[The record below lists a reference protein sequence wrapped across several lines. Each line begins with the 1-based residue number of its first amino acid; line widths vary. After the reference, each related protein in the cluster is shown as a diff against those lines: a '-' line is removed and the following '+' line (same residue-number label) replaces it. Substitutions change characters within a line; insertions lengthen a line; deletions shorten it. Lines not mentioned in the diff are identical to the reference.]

1 MPALLV
7 NTTIS
12 VSPASPWLLSSRPTT
27 TRRASSGTSSRHRCR
42 AQASGSGGG
51 GSGTKGDGYKPG
63 GVRGSWVSDYDLYEL
78 LGVERSSPQSEI
90 KAAYRRA
97 ARRWHPDAC
106 PGGADRFMA
115 PREAY
120 EVLSDPE
127 RRRGYD
133 IQLRCGGFGFGDAGY
148 RAARRAG
155 FADWESQLAGLQWR
169 AAERR
174 GRETWGSRM
183 RRAAA

>member
-1 MPALLV
+1 M
-7 NTTIS
+7 NS
-12 VSPASPWLLSSRPTT
+12 VCGKPVGAS
-27 TRRASSGTSSRHRCR
+27 
-42 AQASGSGGG
+42 
-51 GSGTKGDGYKPG
+51 YFG
-63 GVRGSWVSDYDLYEL
+63 GVRCQRRARVRVTAAAVAAPASIRASTMYEVL
-78 LGVERSSPQSEI
+78 AVEETAGPEEI

-115 PREAY
+115 AREAY

-133 IQLRCGGFGFGDAGY
+133 IQLRCGAGAGY

-155 FADWESQLAGLQWR
+155 FADWEAQLAGLQWR

-174 GRETWGSRM
+174 GSRAAGETWGSRM
-183 RRAAA
+183 RRAAAQQAR

>member
-1 MPALLV
+1 MS
-7 NTTIS
+7 S
-12 VSPASPWLLSSRPTT
+12 VCARPVGAGCYFVGGARGQRRARVRVATAAAVAAPASKATM
-27 TRRASSGTSSRHRCR
+27 
-42 AQASGSGGG
+42 
-51 GSGTKGDGYKPG
+51 
-63 GVRGSWVSDYDLYEL
+63 YEVL
-78 LGVERSSPQSEI
+78 AVEETAGPEEI
-90 KAAYRRA
+90 KAAYRRE

-115 PREAY
+115 AREAY

-133 IQLRCGGFGFGDAGY
+133 IQLRCGGFGFGDAGC

-155 FADWESQLAGLQWR
+155 FADWESLLAGLQWR

>member
-1 MPALLV
+1 VRVAAAAAV
-7 NTTIS
+7 AA
-12 VSPASPWLLSSRPTT
+12 PASKATM
-27 TRRASSGTSSRHRCR
+27 
-42 AQASGSGGG
+42 
-51 GSGTKGDGYKPG
+51 
-63 GVRGSWVSDYDLYEL
+63 YEVL
-78 LGVERSSPQSEI
+78 AVEETAGPAEI
-90 KAAYRRA
+90 KAAYRRE

-115 PREAY
+115 AREAY

-133 IQLRCGGFGFGDAGY
+133 IQLRCGGFGGAGDSGY

-155 FADWESQLAGLQWR
+155 FADWEAQLAGLQWR

-174 GRETWGSRM
+174 GRAGGETWGSRM

>member
-1 MPALLV
+1 MNSVCARPAV
-7 NTTIS
+7 
-12 VSPASPWLLSSRPTT
+12 A
-27 TRRASSGTSSRHRCR
+27 
-42 AQASGSGGG
+42 
-51 GSGTKGDGYKPG
+51 GYFG
-63 GVRGSWVSDYDLYEL
+63 GVRCQRQSRVRVSAAAVAVPPPQRAAAATMYEVL
-78 LGVERSSPQSEI
+78 AVEETAGPDEI

-115 PREAY
+115 AREAY

-133 IQLRCGGFGFGDAGY
+133 IQLRCGGGDAGY

-155 FADWESQLAGLQWR
+155 FADWEAQLAGLQWR

-174 GRETWGSRM
+174 GRDGGETWGSRI
-183 RRAAA
+183 RRAAAQ

>member
-1 MPALLV
+1 MNSVCARTLGAGYFGGARCQRRSRVRVPAAAA
-7 NTTIS
+7 
-12 VSPASPWLLSSRPTT
+12 VSAPPAS
-27 TRRASSGTSSRHRCR
+27 RAAATM
-42 AQASGSGGG
+42 
-51 GSGTKGDGYKPG
+51 
-63 GVRGSWVSDYDLYEL
+63 YEVL
-78 LGVERSSPQSEI
+78 AVDETAGPEEI

-115 PREAY
+115 AREAY

-133 IQLRCGGFGFGDAGY
+133 VQLRCGGGEFGDAGY

-155 FADWESQLAGLQWR
+155 FADWEAQLAGLQWR
-169 AAERR
+169 AADRS
-174 GRETWGSRM
+174 GRAGGETWGSRM
-183 RRAAA
+183 RRAAAQQAR

>member
-1 MPALLV
+1 MS
-7 NTTIS
+7 S
-12 VSPASPWLLSSRPTT
+12 VRARPVGSGCYFAGARGQRRARVRVAAAAAVAAPASKATM
-27 TRRASSGTSSRHRCR
+27 
-42 AQASGSGGG
+42 
-51 GSGTKGDGYKPG
+51 
-63 GVRGSWVSDYDLYEL
+63 YEVL
-78 LGVERSSPQSEI
+78 AVEETAGPEEI

-115 PREAY
+115 AREAY

>member
-1 MPALLV
+1 MS
-7 NTTIS
+7 S
-12 VSPASPWLLSSRPTT
+12 VCARPVGSGCYFAGARGQRRARVRVAAAAAVAAPASKATM
-27 TRRASSGTSSRHRCR
+27 
-42 AQASGSGGG
+42 
-51 GSGTKGDGYKPG
+51 
-63 GVRGSWVSDYDLYEL
+63 YEVL
-78 LGVERSSPQSEI
+78 AVEETAGPEEI

-115 PREAY
+115 AREAY

-133 IQLRCGGFGFGDAGY
+133 IQLRCGGFGFGDAGC

-155 FADWESQLAGLQWR
+155 FADWEAQLAGLQWR

-174 GRETWGSRM
+174 GRETWVSRM
-183 RRAAA
+183 RWAAAPQSM

>member
-1 MPALLV
+1 MS
-7 NTTIS
+7 S
-12 VSPASPWLLSSRPTT
+12 VCARPVGSGCYFAGARGQRRARVRVAAAAAVAAPASKATM
-27 TRRASSGTSSRHRCR
+27 
-42 AQASGSGGG
+42 
-51 GSGTKGDGYKPG
+51 
-63 GVRGSWVSDYDLYEL
+63 YEVL
-78 LGVERSSPQSEI
+78 AVEETAGPEEI

-115 PREAY
+115 AREAY

-155 FADWESQLAGLQWR
+155 FADWEAQLAGLQWR

>member
-1 MPALLV
+1 MAAPA
-7 NTTIS
+7 
-12 VSPASPWLLSSRPTT
+12 
-27 TRRASSGTSSRHRCR
+27 RAAAATM
-42 AQASGSGGG
+42 
-51 GSGTKGDGYKPG
+51 
-63 GVRGSWVSDYDLYEL
+63 YEVL
-78 LGVERSSPQSEI
+78 AVEETAGPDEI

-115 PREAY
+115 AREAY

-133 IQLRCGGFGFGDAGY
+133 IQLRCGGGGD
-148 RAARRAG
+148 AARRAG
-155 FADWESQLAGLQWR
+155 FADWEAQLAGLQWR

-174 GRETWGSRM
+174 GRAGGETWGSRM
-183 RRAAA
+183 RRAATHPSSR

>member
-1 MPALLV
+1 M
-7 NTTIS
+7 NS
-12 VSPASPWLLSSRPTT
+12 VCAKPMGA
-27 TRRASSGTSSRHRCR
+27 
-42 AQASGSGGG
+42 
-51 GSGTKGDGYKPG
+51 GYFG
-63 GVRGSWVSDYDLYEL
+63 GVRCQRRARVRVTAAAVAAPAASIRASTMYEVL
-78 LGVERSSPQSEI
+78 AVEESAGPEEI

-115 PREAY
+115 AREAY

-133 IQLRCGGFGFGDAGY
+133 IQLRCGGGGEFGGAGY

-155 FADWESQLAGLQWR
+155 FADWEAQLAGLQWR

-174 GRETWGSRM
+174 GSRAGGETWGSRM
-183 RRAAA
+183 RRAAAQQAR

>member
-1 MPALLV
+1 MS
-7 NTTIS
+7 S
-12 VSPASPWLLSSRPTT
+12 VCARPVGSGCYFAGARGQRRARVRVATAAAVAAPASKATM
-27 TRRASSGTSSRHRCR
+27 
-42 AQASGSGGG
+42 
-51 GSGTKGDGYKPG
+51 
-63 GVRGSWVSDYDLYEL
+63 YEVL
-78 LGVERSSPQSEI
+78 AVEETAGPEEI

-115 PREAY
+115 AREAY

-133 IQLRCGGFGFGDAGY
+133 IQLRCGGFGNAGY
-148 RAARRAG
+148 HAAWRAG
-155 FADWESQLAGLQWR
+155 FADWEAQLAGLQWR

-174 GRETWGSRM
+174 GRETWVSRM
-183 RRAAA
+183 RRAAAPQSM

>member
-1 MPALLV
+1 MNSVCAKPAG
-7 NTTIS
+7 
-12 VSPASPWLLSSRPTT
+12 AGAGYFGGARCQRR
-27 TRRASSGTSSRHRCR
+27 TRVRAS
-42 AQASGSGGG
+42 AAA
-51 GSGTKGDGYKPG
+51 
-63 GVRGSWVSDYDLYEL
+63 VSAPATMYEVL
-78 LGVERSSPQSEI
+78 AVEETAGPEEI

-106 PGGADRFMA
+106 PGGGDRFMA
-115 PREAY
+115 AREAY

-133 IQLRCGGFGFGDAGY
+133 IQLRCGAGCGGGFGFGDAGY

-155 FADWESQLAGLQWR
+155 FADWEAQLAGLQWR

-174 GRETWGSRM
+174 GRAGGETWGSRM
-183 RRAAA
+183 RRAAAQQSR

>member
-1 MPALLV
+1 MS
-7 NTTIS
+7 S
-12 VSPASPWLLSSRPTT
+12 VCARPVGAGCYFVGGARGPRRTRVRVAAAAAVAAPAS
-27 TRRASSGTSSRHRCR
+27 RAATM
-42 AQASGSGGG
+42 
-51 GSGTKGDGYKPG
+51 
-63 GVRGSWVSDYDLYEL
+63 YEVL
-78 LGVERSSPQSEI
+78 AVEETAGPAEI
-90 KAAYRRA
+90 KAAYRRE

-115 PREAY
+115 AREAY

-155 FADWESQLAGLQWR
+155 FADWEAQLAGLQWR